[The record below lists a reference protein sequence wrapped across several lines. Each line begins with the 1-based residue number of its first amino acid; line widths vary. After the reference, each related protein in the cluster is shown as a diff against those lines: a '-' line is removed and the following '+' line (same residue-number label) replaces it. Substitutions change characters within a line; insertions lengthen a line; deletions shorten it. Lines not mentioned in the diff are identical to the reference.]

1 MSDHIYPNL
10 PYYKRAWVPVL
21 EMAKLMLEEGE
32 EYFLCTAV
40 TEAAM
45 KCETRYGGTWLEM
58 GAKIRDAISDA
69 LGKYM
74 TVIDWYRGTFSE
86 SISKQHKS
94 QSERAK
100 DLKAYRLGWL
110 DHIIAECKDA

>member
-1 MSDHIYPNL
+1 MSNHPYPKL
-10 PYYKRAWVPVL
+10 AYYKREWVPVL
-21 EMAKLMLEEGE
+21 EMAKLTLEE
-32 EYFLCTAV
+32 EYFLCIAV

-86 SISKQHKS
+86 SISKHKS
-94 QSERAK
+94 QRERAE
-100 DLKAYRLGWL
+100 DFKAYRLGWL
-110 DHIIAECKDA
+110 DHIIAECKK